1 MNHKSFLF
9 LQTRP
14 PREAGPEA
22 FDLALTAAAFDHD
35 VRLVLADDG
44 VHWLRPGLPEI
55 VREAVDQ
62 IAVEQESL
70 AQRGMAAPD
79 GVELVSREELAGLLA
94 GSDVV
99 VTG

>member
-1 MNHKSFLF
+1 MHKSFLF
-9 LQTRP
+9 LQTRAP
-14 PREAGPEA
+14 LEAGPEA
-22 FDLALTAAAFDHD
+22 FDLALTAAAFDHE

-44 VHWLRPGLPEI
+44 VHWLRSGLPEI
-55 VREAVDQ
+55 VTEAVEQ

-70 AQRGMAAPD
+70 AERGMAAPE
-79 GVELVSREELAGLLA
+79 GIPLVAREELVALLA

>member
-1 MNHKSFLF
+1 MPHKSFLF
-9 LQTRP
+9 LQTRAP
-14 PREAGPEA
+14 LDAGPEA

-35 VRLVLADDG
+35 VRLVLADEG
-44 VHWLRPGLPEI
+44 VHWLRSGLPEL
-55 VREAVDQ
+55 VEEAIDQ

-70 AQRGMAAPD
+70 AERGMAAPPGID
-79 GVELVSREELAGLLA
+79 LVAREELAGLLA

>member
-1 MNHKSFLF
+1 MQHKSFFF
-9 LQTRP
+9 LQTRAP
-14 PREAGPEA
+14 LEAGPEA

-44 VHWLRPGLPEI
+44 VQWLRPGLPEI
-55 VREAVDQ
+55 VTEAVEQ
-62 IAVEQESL
+62 IAVERESL
-70 AQRGMAAPD
+70 AERGMEAPE
-79 GVELVSREELAGLLA
+79 GMTIVTREEVTAQLA